1 MISSSCHFFRISC
14 QTLIMLDMPRFW
26 IARLNLKWNC
36 GCNDRNFM
44 SDLFQIFMR
53 ILMVMTVLQ
62 KEQCSVTFPGLARSP
77 LQKSNWFSQS
87 STCTNYVIKLV
98 AHPCA
103 FAFAIFRLHGT
114 GVGKKIPVYDHF
126 HLTPLWSIAEKYLLL
141 AFVLSHNLGDIRLIL
156 V

>member
-1 MISSSCHFFRISC
+1 
-14 QTLIMLDMPRFW
+14 MLDMPRFW

-87 STCTNYVIKLV
+87 STCTDYVIKLV

-103 FAFAIFRLHGT
+103 FASLIFRRA
-114 GVGKKIPVYDHF
+114 K
-126 HLTPLWSIAEKYLLL
+126 TPQNISDNFFFPSSTISTWRRCGRLRKSTSFWLLFSVTTWVMFDL
-141 AFVLSHNLGDIRLIL
+141 D
-156 V
+156 